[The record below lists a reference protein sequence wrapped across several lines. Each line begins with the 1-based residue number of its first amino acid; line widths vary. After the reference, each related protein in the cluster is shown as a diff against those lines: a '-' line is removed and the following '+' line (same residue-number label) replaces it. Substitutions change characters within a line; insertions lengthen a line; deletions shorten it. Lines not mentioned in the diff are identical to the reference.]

1 MTRSPKF
8 KRRAVARAAVCVLGS
23 MLATAAGAQ
32 AYPGDPGM
40 IGNPASWRTKE
51 FLADWGLGAMKTEYA
66 YAAGFTGKGVKLG
79 VIDSGFDV
87 RHTRELPLTRF
98 TALVTATSNGAY
110 SEFAADGSV
119 LNGKDVGY
127 GFHGTHVSGTVGASR
142 DGQDIKNNM
151 HGVAFNAN
159 VFVGNTNAPDALK
172 SSAGLSPDSY
182 RHATTENFRNL
193 YQGMRDA
200 GVRVINNSWG
210 NPQRS
215 NFSTT
220 QAVTADYVQYLRG
233 PSWLDAA
240 IDATKP
246 QADGKEGVIQV
257 FAADNQGQANPAARG
272 ALPYFRPDVEGHWLT
287 VTGAMQTWDKKG
299 YLQSG
304 SLNQCG
310 IAKYWCVATPGANIM
325 STVFDGAYAAYG
337 GTSMAAPHAT
347 GALGVIM
354 ERFPYMTNEQ
364 ALQVLL
370 TTATKL
376 DGTRQAAP
384 DEVIGWG
391 LVNLENA
398 MKGPG
403 QLLKRTVIDMPGG
416 TADTWRNDISETGL
430 IQRKQEEAAEI
441 ARLGA
446 LVKVPVALDTF
457 KPLGDEAVVL
467 LKALREAMLS
477 GGDYAQALAA
487 AKANPLA
494 TGTAEFFERLRQ
506 IFGPGTPYWP
516 LLGANLTIPEDDIAA
531 AVEAKA
537 AAINVDWDRL
547 THLRSK
553 TDEDY
558 RGSLVKAGAGRLA
571 LTGTNTYSGDTHI
584 QAGELALGEGGT
596 TGSITSHVAIDA
608 GASFAIDRSDA
619 YDFTYNIT
627 GAGDLRTTGG
637 ATGEG
642 VTTLSGANSYSGATW
657 VQGGTL
663 RAGSA
668 TGLSSASA
676 FTVAGKAKLDLNGFD
691 ATIGSLA
698 GAGDVAVGTGTL
710 TTGGNDRST
719 QFAGRF
725 SGSGGLVKA
734 GAGRFELTGDSGA
747 FTGRT
752 SVAQGM
758 LSVNG
763 TLGGTMAVLSGGRL
777 QGTGTVGSTTIAS
790 GGVVAPG
797 NSIGTLHVAGNARF
811 APGSTFEA
819 ELSGTDAQ
827 ADRLDVSGRATLEG
841 GTVRVLGGYVLG
853 ARYTLLNAE
862 GGVSGTFADFSVAK
876 DYLFL
881 SPKLGYTATQVY
893 TEAMRNSVSFASVA
907 QSGNQRAMG
916 VNLDGAAPWSPAL
929 AAALQL
935 ESVPAARAA
944 FDSLSGEVHA
954 SAKTAF
960 IEDSRFVREAAMERL
975 RASAG
980 TAGASTAPVKISDGA
995 GQSHMAAPTTGETVF
1010 WSQALHSTGR
1020 ARGDGNAARL
1030 DRSVDGLLM
1039 GGDTRVG
1046 DNVRLGVTGGYS
1058 RSKFDVDARSS
1069 SGDATSY
1076 HLGLYGGTTL
1086 GPWAL
1091 RAGAAYARHDVDTT
1105 RQARVAGLADSLK
1118 SNHDASTTQVF
1129 GEVGY
1134 SLAAGEVALEPFA
1147 NLAHVTLHTDAFS
1160 ERGTWAA
1167 LQARSSSAN
1176 VGLSTLGLRA
1186 STALRLGSVD
1196 ATLKGMVGWRR
1207 AYGDLTPFTSVAL
1220 PGATGFSDIAG
1231 VAVTKN
1237 AAVLQLGMDFAFS
1250 PRATFGVSYGG
1261 QFGGKARDQSV
1272 KANLNVSF

>member
-23 MLATAAGAQ
+23 MLASAAGAQ

-40 IGNPASWRTKE
+40 IGNPASWRTAE
-51 FLADWGLGAMKTEYA
+51 FLSDWGLGAMKTEYA

-110 SEFAADGSV
+110 SQFAADGSV
-119 LNGKDVGY
+119 LNSNNVGN

-142 DGQDIKNNM
+142 DGQNVAGNM

-159 VFVGNTNAPDALK
+159 VVVGNTNAPDALR
-172 SSAGLSPDSY
+172 SEPGLSPDSY
-182 RHATTENFRNL
+182 SHATTENFRNL

-200 GVRVINNSWG
+200 GVRAINNSWG
-210 NPQRS
+210 NPSFLASFNTLKSVQ
-215 NFSTT
+215 T
-220 QAVTADYVQYLRG
+220 DYFKFLKA

-240 IDATKP
+240 IDATKMT
-246 QADGKEGVIQV
+246 ADGREGVIQV
-257 FAADNQGQANPAARG
+257 FVSDNQGSANPAARG
-272 ALPYFRPDVEGHWLT
+272 ALPYFRPDAEGHWLT
-287 VTGAMQTWDKKG
+287 VTALEKTKDG
-299 YLQSG
+299 YGQLF
-304 SLNQCG
+304 NKCG
-310 IAKYWCVATPGANIM
+310 IAKYWCVAAPGGGVT
-325 STVFDGAYAAYG
+325 STVFDGAYGTYS

-347 GALGVIM
+347 GALGIIM
-354 ERFPYMTNEQ
+354 ERYPYMNNEQ

-384 DEVIGWG
+384 DAVIGWG
-391 LVNLENA
+391 LINLENA

-403 QLLKRTVIDMPGG
+403 QLLKRTVIEMPGG
-416 TADTWRNDISETGL
+416 TSDTWRNDISEAGL
-430 IQRKQEEAAEI
+430 IQRKREEATEI
-441 ARLGA
+441 ARLSANGGPATEESLKPAADAAQA
-446 LVKVPVALDTF
+446 LFSAYVD
-457 KPLGDEAVVL
+457 AVF
-467 LKALREAMLS
+467 S
-477 GGDYAQALAA
+477 GRDRADALAA
-487 AKANPLA
+487 AQANP
-494 TGTAEFFERLRQ
+494 
-506 IFGPGTPYWP
+506 
-516 LLGANLTIPEDDIAA
+516 IAA
-531 AVEAKA
+531 REVKEVELILQIHKPGSPLWDVLEKTLRTPLDVAALIKAMVAEAVPDGE
-537 AAINVDWDRL
+537 RL

-558 RGSLVKAGAGRLA
+558 RGSLVKAGAGRLV
-571 LTGTNTYSGDTHI
+571 LTGTNTYSGDTHV

-637 ATGEG
+637 TTGEG
-642 VTTLSGANSYSGATW
+642 VTTLSGANSYAGATW

-668 TGLSSASA
+668 TGLSRASA
-676 FTVAGKAKLDLNGFD
+676 FTVAGKARLDLNGFD

-747 FTGRT
+747 FTGKT

-763 TLGGTMAVLSGGRL
+763 TLGGEMAVLSGGRL
-777 QGTGTVGSTTIAS
+777 QGTGTVGSTTIAT

-811 APGSTFEA
+811 APGATFEA

-827 ADRLDVSGRATLEG
+827 ADRLDVSGQATLEG

-907 QSGNQRAMG
+907 QSGNQRAIG
-916 VNLDGAAPWSPAL
+916 ANLDGAAAWSPAL

-935 ESVPAARAA
+935 ESAPAARAA

-954 SAKTAF
+954 SAKTAL
-960 IEDSRFVREAAMERL
+960 IEDSRFVREAALERL

-980 TAGASTAPVKISDGA
+980 TAGASTAPVKINDGA

-1039 GGDTRVG
+1039 GGDARVG
-1046 DNVRLGVTGGYS
+1046 DNGRLGVTGGYS

-1086 GPWAL
+1086 GAWAL

-1118 SNHDASTTQVF
+1118 SHHDASSTQVF

-1134 SLAAGEVALEPFA
+1134 SLAAGDVALEPFA

-1167 LQARSSSAN
+1167 LQVRSGSAN

-1186 STALRLGSVD
+1186 STAVRLGNVD

-1231 VAVTKN
+1231 VAVAKN
-1237 AAVLQLGMDFAFS
+1237 AAVLQLGLDFAFS

>member
-40 IGNPASWRTKE
+40 IGDPASWRTKE

-119 LNGKDVGY
+119 LNGKDAGY

-210 NPQRS
+210 NPSNR
-215 NFSTT
+215 NFST
-220 QAVTADYVQYLRG
+220 QNAVTADYLQYLRG
-233 PSWLDAA
+233 PSWVDAA

-287 VTGAMQTWDKKG
+287 VTGTNQTKTG
-299 YLQSG
+299 YQQHS
-304 SLNQCG
+304 SLNKCG

-325 STVFDGAYAAYG
+325 STVFDGAYAAYS

-347 GALGVIM
+347 GALGIIM

-384 DEVIGWG
+384 DAVIGWG

-403 QLLKRTVIDMPGG
+403 QLLKRMVIDMPGG

-430 IQRKQEEAAEI
+430 VQRKQEEAAEI
-441 ARLGA
+441 VRLGA
-446 LVKVPVALDTF
+446 LVKGPIAPDAF
-457 KPLGDEAVVL
+457 KPLGDEAVAL
-467 LKALREAMLS
+467 LQALRTAMLS
-477 GGDYAQALAA
+477 GGDFADALAA

-494 TGTAEFFERLRQ
+494 RGTAEIFESLRRLA
-506 IFGPGTPYWP
+506 GPGDPLWTELPPYMV
-516 LLGANLTIPEDDIAA
+516 IPAEEIMTTVEDRAR
-531 AVEAKA
+531 
-537 AAINVDWDRL
+537 AINVDWDRL

-558 RGSLVKAGAGRLA
+558 RGSLVKAGAGRLV
-571 LTGTNTYSGDTHI
+571 LTGTNTYSGDTRI

-608 GASFAIDRSDA
+608 GASFAIDRGDA
-619 YDFTYNIT
+619 YDFAYNIT

-637 ATGEG
+637 TTGEG

-668 TGLSSASA
+668 TGLSNASA
-676 FTVAGKAKLDLNGFD
+676 FTVAGKARLDLNGFD

-734 GAGRFELTGDSGA
+734 GAGSFELTGDSGG
-747 FTGRT
+747 FTGKT

-777 QGTGTVGSTTIAS
+777 QGTGTVGSTTVAT

-827 ADRLDVSGRATLEG
+827 ADRLDVSGQATLEG
-841 GTVRVLGGYVLG
+841 GTVRVLGGYNLG
-853 ARYTLLNAE
+853 TRYTLLNAE

-916 VNLDGAAPWSPAL
+916 VNLDGAAAWSPAL

-935 ESVPAARAA
+935 ESVPAARTA

-954 SAKTAF
+954 SAKTAL
-960 IEDSRFVREAAMERL
+960 IEDSRFVREAAMDRL

-980 TAGASTAPVKISDGA
+980 TAGASTAPVKVNDGT

-1020 ARGDGNAARL
+1020 ARDDGNAARL

-1039 GGDTRVG
+1039 GGDARVG
-1046 DNVRLGVTGGYS
+1046 DNVRLGVAGGYS

-1105 RQARVAGLADSLK
+1105 RQARVAGLSDSLK

-1134 SLAAGEVALEPFA
+1134 SLAAGDVALEPFA

-1167 LQARSSSAN
+1167 LQARSGSAN

-1186 STALRLGSVD
+1186 STAVRLGSVD

-1231 VAVTKN
+1231 VAVAKN
-1237 AAVLQLGMDFAFS
+1237 AAVLQLGLDFAFS

>member
-8 KRRAVARAAVCVLGS
+8 KRKAVARAAACVLGS

-40 IGNPASWRTKE
+40 IGDPASWRTKE

-87 RHTRELPLTRF
+87 RNTREQPLTRF

-110 SEFAADGSV
+110 SEFAPDGSL
-119 LNGKDVGY
+119 LNGKDAGY

-159 VFVGNTNAPDALK
+159 VFVGNTNAPDALS

-182 RHATTENFRNL
+182 RYATTENFRNL

-210 NPQRS
+210 NPERS
-215 NFSTT
+215 NFST
-220 QAVTADYVQYLRG
+220 AERVTVDYLQYLRG
-233 PSWLDAA
+233 PSWVDAA

-272 ALPYFRPDVEGHWLT
+272 VLPYFRPDVEGHWLT
-287 VTGAMQTWDKKG
+287 VTGVSQTGTG
-299 YLQSG
+299 YQQTRV
-304 SLNQCG
+304 LNKCG
-310 IAKYWCVATPGANIM
+310 IAKYWCVATPGANIT
-325 STVFDGAYAAYG
+325 STVFDGAYGTYT

-347 GALGVIM
+347 GALGIIM
-354 ERFPYMTNEQ
+354 ERFPYMNNEQ

-384 DEVIGWG
+384 DAVIGWG

-416 TADTWRNDISETGL
+416 TVDTWRNDISETGL
-430 IQRKQEEAAEI
+430 VQRKQEEAAEI
-441 ARLGA
+441 TRLGA
-446 LVKVPVALDTF
+446 LVKGPVALDTF
-457 KPLGDEAVVL
+457 KPMGEEAVVL
-467 LKALREAMLS
+467 LKALREAILS
-477 GGDYAQALAA
+477 GDDYAQALAA

-494 TGTAEFFERLRQ
+494 TGDAELFERMRQ
-506 IFGPGTPYWP
+506 IIEPGTPYWS
-516 LLGANLTIPEDDIAA
+516 LLGANLTISEGDIAA
-531 AVEAKA
+531 AAEARA
-537 AAINVDWDRL
+537 GVINVDWDRL

-558 RGSLVKAGAGRLA
+558 RGSLVKAGAGRLV
-571 LTGTNTYSGDTHI
+571 LTGTNTYSGDTRI
-584 QAGELALGEGGT
+584 QAGELALGDGGT
-596 TGSITSHVAIDA
+596 SGSITSHVAIDA
-608 GASFAIDRSDA
+608 GAVLAIDRADA
-619 YDFTYNIT
+619 YDFAPHIT
-627 GAGDLRTTGG
+627 GEGHLRTTGG
-637 ATGEG
+637 ANGEG
-642 VTTLSGANSYSGATW
+642 TTTLSGANSYSGATW

-668 TGLSSASA
+668 TGLSRASA
-676 FTVAGKAKLDLNGFD
+676 FTVAGKARLDLNGFD
-691 ATIGSLA
+691 ATIGSLS

-710 TTGGNDRST
+710 TTGGDDRST
-719 QFAGRF
+719 LFTGRF

-734 GAGRFELTGDSGA
+734 GAGGFYLTGDSAA
-747 FTGRT
+747 FTGKT

-763 TLGGTMAVLSGGRL
+763 TLGGQMQVLSGGRL
-777 QGTGTVGSTTIAS
+777 QGVGTVGPLHVAA
-790 GGVVAPG
+790 GGTVAPG
-797 NSIGTLHVAGNARF
+797 NSIGTLHVAGDARF
-811 APGSTFEA
+811 APGSAHEA
-819 ELSGTDAQ
+819 ELGDGAQ
-827 ADRLDVSGRATLEG
+827 ADRLDVGGKATLDG
-841 GTVRVLGGYVLG
+841 GTVRVLGDYAPGT
-853 ARYTLLNAE
+853 RYTLLDAQ
-862 GGVSGTFADFSVAK
+862 GGVSGTFTALDAASR
-876 DYLFL
+876 YLFV
-881 SPKLGYTATQVY
+881 SPSLGYTPNQVY
-893 TEAMRNSVSFASVA
+893 TELARNSLRFASVA
-907 QSGNQRAMG
+907 QSANQRAMG
-916 VNLDGAAPWSPAL
+916 DHLEGAAAWSPAL

-935 ESVPAARAA
+935 ESAPAARAA

-954 SAKTAF
+954 SAKTAL
-960 IEDSRFVREAAMERL
+960 IEDSRFVREAALERL

-980 TAGASTAPVKISDGA
+980 TAGASTAPVQVSDG
-995 GQSHMAAPTTGETVF
+995 GGRSRAADPTTRDTVF
-1010 WSQALHSTGR
+1010 WSQALHSTGHT
-1020 ARGDGNAARL
+1020 RGDGNAARL
-1030 DRSVDGLLM
+1030 GRSVDGLLM
-1039 GGDTRVG
+1039 GGDARVG
-1046 DNVRLGVTGGYS
+1046 DDWRLGVAGGYS

-1086 GPWAL
+1086 GAWAL

-1105 RQARVAGLADSLK
+1105 RQARMAGLADSLK

-1134 SLAAGEVALEPFA
+1134 SLAAGDVALEPFA

-1167 LQARSSSAN
+1167 LQVRSGSAN

-1186 STALRLGSVD
+1186 STAVRLGNVD

-1231 VAVTKN
+1231 VAVAKN
-1237 AAVLQLGMDFAFS
+1237 AAVLQLGLDFAFS
-1250 PRATFGVSYGG
+1250 PRATFGVAYGG

>member
-1 MTRSPKF
+1 M
-8 KRRAVARAAVCVLGS
+8 
-23 MLATAAGAQ
+23 
-32 AYPGDPGM
+32 
-40 IGNPASWRTKE
+40 
-51 FLADWGLGAMKTEYA
+51 
-66 YAAGFTGKGVKLG
+66 
-79 VIDSGFDV
+79 
-87 RHTRELPLTRF
+87 
-98 TALVTATSNGAY
+98 
-110 SEFAADGSV
+110 
-119 LNGKDVGY
+119 
-127 GFHGTHVSGTVGASR
+127 
-142 DGQDIKNNM
+142 
-151 HGVAFNAN
+151 
-159 VFVGNTNAPDALK
+159 
-172 SSAGLSPDSY
+172 
-182 RHATTENFRNL
+182 
-193 YQGMRDA
+193 
-200 GVRVINNSWG
+200 
-210 NPQRS
+210 
-215 NFSTT
+215 
-220 QAVTADYVQYLRG
+220 
-233 PSWLDAA
+233 
-240 IDATKP
+240 
-246 QADGKEGVIQV
+246 
-257 FAADNQGQANPAARG
+257 
-272 ALPYFRPDVEGHWLT
+272 
-287 VTGAMQTWDKKG
+287 
-299 YLQSG
+299 
-304 SLNQCG
+304 
-310 IAKYWCVATPGANIM
+310 
-325 STVFDGAYAAYG
+325 
-337 GTSMAAPHAT
+337 
-347 GALGVIM
+347 
-354 ERFPYMTNEQ
+354 
-364 ALQVLL
+364 
-370 TTATKL
+370 
-376 DGTRQAAP
+376 
-384 DEVIGWG
+384 IGWG

-416 TADTWRNDISETGL
+416 MADTWRHDISETGL
-430 IQRKQEEAAEI
+430 VQRKQEEAAEI

-446 LVKVPVALDTF
+446 LMKGPVALDTF
-457 KPLGDEAVVL
+457 RPEGEEAVAL
-467 LKALREAMLS
+467 LQALRTAMLS

-494 TGTAEFFERLRQ
+494 KGTAGRFEIFRRLA
-506 IFGPGTPYWP
+506 GPRDPQWAEISAYLVVP
-516 LLGANLTIPEDDIAA
+516 VDDIMT
-531 AVEAKA
+531 AVEDRAM
-537 AAINVDWDRL
+537 AINVDWDRL
-547 THLRSK
+547 THLRGK

-558 RGSLVKAGAGRLA
+558 RGSLVKAGAGRLV
-571 LTGTNTYSGDTHI
+571 LTGTNTYSGDTRI

-637 ATGEG
+637 TTGEG
-642 VTTLSGANSYSGATW
+642 VTTLSGANIYSGATW

-668 TGLSSASA
+668 TGLSNASA

-734 GAGRFELTGDSGA
+734 GAGSFELTGDSGG
-747 FTGRT
+747 FTGKT

-777 QGTGTVGSTTIAS
+777 QGTGTVGSTTVAT

-811 APGSTFEA
+811 APGATFEA

-916 VNLDGAAPWSPAL
+916 VNLDGAAAWSPAL

-935 ESVPAARAA
+935 ESVPAARTA

-954 SAKTAF
+954 SAKTAL

-980 TAGASTAPVKISDGA
+980 TAGASTAPVKVNDGA
-995 GQSHMAAPTTGETVF
+995 GQSHMTAPTTGETVF

-1020 ARGDGNAARL
+1020 ARGDSNAARL

-1058 RSKFDVDARSS
+1058 RSKVDVDARSS

-1134 SLAAGEVALEPFA
+1134 SLAAGDVALEPFA

-1167 LQARSSSAN
+1167 LQARSGSAN

-1186 STALRLGSVD
+1186 STAVRLGNVD

-1231 VAVTKN
+1231 VAVAKN
-1237 AAVLQLGMDFAFS
+1237 AAVLQLGLDFAFS

>member
-23 MLATAAGAQ
+23 MLASAAGAQ

-40 IGNPASWRTKE
+40 IGDPASWRTKE

-110 SEFAADGSV
+110 SEFAADGSR
-119 LNGKDVGY
+119 LNGPASGT
-127 GFHGTHVSGTVGASR
+127 GFHGTHVAGTVGASR

-151 HGVAFNAN
+151 HGVAFNAS
-159 VFVGNTNAPDALK
+159 VVVGNTNAPD
-172 SSAGLSPDSY
+172 GLYSLPGLDPKASPNASN
-182 RHATTENFRNL
+182 ENFRNL

-200 GVRVINNSWG
+200 GVRVVNNSWG
-210 NPQRS
+210 NPHSSQNSADISGVRKAYAE
-215 NFSTT
+215 FLT
-220 QAVTADYVQYLRG
+220 QS
-233 PSWLDAA
+233 SWLDAA
-240 IDATKP
+240 IDATKTT
-246 QADGKEGVIQV
+246 ADGREGLIQV
-257 FAADNQGQANPAARG
+257 FVSDNQFQPQPSVRG
-272 ALPYFRPDVEGHWLT
+272 ALPYFRPEVEGHWLT
-287 VTGAMQTWDKKG
+287 VTGVGHVGEGG
-299 YLQSG
+299 YYQKF
-304 SLNQCG
+304 NQCG
-310 IAKYWCVATPGANIM
+310 VAKYWCVAAPGGDIL
-325 STVFDGAYAAYG
+325 STTLDGAYG
-337 GTSMAAPHAT
+337 SFSGTSMAAPHAT
-347 GALGVIM
+347 GALGIVM
-354 ERFPYMTNEQ
+354 ERYPYMTNEQ

-370 TTATKL
+370 TTATKF
-376 DGTRQAAP
+376 DGTRQMAP
-384 DEVIGWG
+384 DEEIGWG
-391 LVNLENA
+391 LINLENA

-416 TADTWRNDISETGL
+416 TSDTWRNDISEAGL
-430 IQRKQEEAAEI
+430 IQRKKEEAAEI
-441 ARLGA
+441 AHLSA
-446 LVKVPVALDTF
+446 WTKSPVTAESLKPAADAARGLLQAVLDAAIA
-457 KPLGDEAVVL
+457 GN
-467 LKALREAMLS
+467 
-477 GGDYAQALAA
+477 DYTAALAA
-487 AKANPLA
+487 VNANPIAKVALA
-494 TGTAEFFERLRQ
+494 DFEVTLPFLKPGSVMRDFFLNAAKIRESFTSIVERLVEEA
-506 IFGPGTPYWP
+506 TPDPDHVAY
-516 LLGANLTIPEDDIAA
+516 
-531 AVEAKA
+531 
-537 AAINVDWDRL
+537 
-547 THLRSK
+547 LRTR
-553 TDEDY
+553 TDADY
-558 RGSLVKAGAGRLA
+558 RGSLVKAGAGRLV
-571 LTGTNTYSGDTHI
+571 LTGTNTYSGDTHV

-608 GASFAIDRSDA
+608 GASFAIDRGDA

-637 ATGEG
+637 TTGEG

-668 TGLSSASA
+668 TGLSNASE
-676 FTVAGKAKLDLNGFD
+676 FTVAGKARLDLNGFD

-734 GAGRFELTGDSGA
+734 GAGRFELTGDSGG
-747 FTGRT
+747 FTGKT

-777 QGTGTVGSTTIAS
+777 QGTGTVGSTTVAT

-827 ADRLDVSGRATLEG
+827 ADRLDVSGHATLDG

-907 QSGNQRAMG
+907 QSGNQRAIG
-916 VNLDGAAPWSPAL
+916 ANLDGAAAWSPAL

-954 SAKTAF
+954 SAKTAL

-980 TAGASTAPVKISDGA
+980 TAGASTAPVKVNDGA
-995 GQSHMAAPTTGETVF
+995 GRSHSVDPTTRDSVF

-1020 ARGDGNAARL
+1020 ARGDGNAARF

-1046 DNVRLGVTGGYS
+1046 DNARLGVTGGYS
-1058 RSKFDVDARSS
+1058 RSKVDVDARSS

-1086 GPWAL
+1086 GAWAL

-1105 RQARVAGLADSLK
+1105 RQARVAGLSDSLK
-1118 SNHDASTTQVF
+1118 SNHDVSTTQVF

-1167 LQARSSSAN
+1167 LQARSGSAN

-1186 STALRLGSVD
+1186 STAVRLGSVD

-1231 VAVTKN
+1231 VAVAKN

>member
-87 RHTRELPLTRF
+87 RHARELPLTRF

-110 SEFAADGSV
+110 SQFAADGSV
-119 LNGKDVGY
+119 LNSNNVGY

-151 HGVAFNAN
+151 HGVAFNAD
-159 VFVGNTNAPDALK
+159 VFVGNTNAPDAL
-172 SSAGLSPDSY
+172 SSGAGLSPQAHP
-182 RHATTENFRNL
+182 HATTENFRNL

-210 NPQRS
+210 NPERS
-215 NFSTT
+215 NFGTL
-220 QAVTADYVQYLRG
+220 QAVTADYMQYLRG
-233 PSWLDAA
+233 PSWVDAA

-257 FAADNQGQANPAARG
+257 FAADNQDQANPAARG

-287 VTGAMQTWDKKG
+287 VTGVSQTRTG
-299 YLQSG
+299 YQQNS
-304 SLNQCG
+304 SLNKCG
-310 IAKYWCVATPGANIM
+310 IAKYWCVATPGTSIM
-325 STVFDGAYAAYG
+325 STVFDGAYAAYS

-347 GALGVIM
+347 GALGIIM

-430 IQRKQEEAAEI
+430 VQRKQEEAAEI

-446 LVKVPVALDTF
+446 LVTGPIALDTF
-457 KPLGDEAVVL
+457 KPLGQEAVAL
-467 LKALREAMLS
+467 LQALRTAMLS
-477 GGDYAQALAA
+477 GGDYADALAA

-494 TGTAEFFERLRQ
+494 ANTVVLFESYRQ
-506 IFGPGTPYWP
+506 LIGPGHPLWAELPPYLVVP
-516 LLGANLTIPEDDIAA
+516 VDDIMT
-531 AVEAKA
+531 AVEDRARTV
-537 AAINVDWDRL
+537 NVDWERL

-558 RGSLVKAGAGRLA
+558 RGSLVKAGAGRLV
-571 LTGTNTYSGDTHI
+571 LTGTNTYSGDTRI

-608 GASFAIDRSDA
+608 GASFAIDRGDA

-637 ATGEG
+637 TTGEG

-668 TGLSSASA
+668 TGLSNASA

-698 GAGDVAVGTGTL
+698 GAGDVAVGAGTL

-734 GAGRFELTGDSGA
+734 GAGSFELTGDSGA

-777 QGTGTVGSTTIAS
+777 QGTGTVGSTTVAT

-797 NSIGTLHVAGNARF
+797 NSIGTLHVAGHARF

-827 ADRLDVSGRATLEG
+827 ADRLDVSGHATLDG

-893 TEAMRNSVSFASVA
+893 TEAMRNNVSFASVA

-916 VNLDGAAPWSPAL
+916 ANLDGAVAWSPAL

-954 SAKTAF
+954 SAKTAL
-960 IEDSRFVREAAMERL
+960 IEDSRFVREAALERL

-980 TAGASTAPVKISDGA
+980 TAGASTAPVKINDGA

-1039 GGDTRVG
+1039 GGDARVG

-1069 SGDATSY
+1069 SGDATTY

-1086 GPWAL
+1086 GSWAL

-1134 SLAAGEVALEPFA
+1134 SLAAGDVALEPFA

-1186 STALRLGSVD
+1186 STAVRLGNVD

-1231 VAVTKN
+1231 VAVAKN

>member
-40 IGNPASWRTKE
+40 IGDPASWRTKE

-142 DGQDIKNNM
+142 DGQDVKNNM

-159 VFVGNTNAPDALK
+159 VFVGNTNAPDALS

-182 RHATTENFRNL
+182 PLATTENFRNL

-210 NPQRS
+210 NPSNR
-215 NFSTT
+215 NFST
-220 QAVTADYVQYLRG
+220 QNAVTADYLQYLRG
-233 PSWLDAA
+233 PSWVDAA

-287 VTGAMQTWDKKG
+287 VTGASQTKTG
-299 YLQSG
+299 YQQHS
-304 SLNQCG
+304 SLNKCG
-310 IAKYWCVATPGANIM
+310 IAKYWCVATPGAGIT
-325 STVFDGAYAAYG
+325 STVFDGAYGTYT

-376 DGTRQAAP
+376 DGSRQAAP
-384 DEVIGWG
+384 DAVIGWG

-416 TADTWRNDISETGL
+416 ASDTWRNDISETGL

-441 ARLGA
+441 VRLGA
-446 LVKVPVALDTF
+446 LVKGPIAPDAF
-457 KPLGDEAVVL
+457 KPLGDEAVAL
-467 LKALREAMLS
+467 LQALRTAMLS
-477 GGDYAQALAA
+477 GGDFADALAA

-494 TGTAEFFERLRQ
+494 KGTAEMFESLRQ
-506 IFGPGTPYWP
+506 QVGPADPLWTQLPPYMVVP
-516 LLGANLTIPEDDIAA
+516 TDDIMAT
-531 AVEAKA
+531 VEDRAR
-537 AAINVDWDRL
+537 AINVEWDRL

-558 RGSLVKAGAGRLA
+558 RGSLVKAGAGRLV
-571 LTGTNTYSGDTHI
+571 LTGTNTYSGDTHV

-608 GASFAIDRSDA
+608 GATFAIDRSDA

-637 ATGEG
+637 TTGEG

-668 TGLSSASA
+668 TGLSNASA
-676 FTVAGKAKLDLNGFD
+676 FTVAGKARLDLNGFD

-747 FTGRT
+747 FTGKT

-763 TLGGTMAVLSGGRL
+763 TLGGEMAVLSGGRL
-777 QGTGTVGSTTIAS
+777 QGTGTVGSTTVAT

-827 ADRLDVSGRATLEG
+827 ADRLDVSGQATLDG

-916 VNLDGAAPWSPAL
+916 ANLDGAAAWSPAL

-954 SAKTAF
+954 SAKTAL

-980 TAGASTAPVKISDGA
+980 TAGASTAPVKINDGA
-995 GQSHMAAPTTGETVF
+995 GQSHMAAPTTGEAVF

-1039 GGDTRVG
+1039 GGDVRVG
-1046 DNVRLGVTGGYS
+1046 DNARLGVTGGYS

-1105 RQARVAGLADSLK
+1105 RQARVAGLADSIK

-1134 SLAAGEVALEPFA
+1134 SLAAGDVALEPFA

-1167 LQARSSSAN
+1167 LQARSGSAN

-1220 PGATGFSDIAG
+1220 SGATGFSDIAG
-1231 VAVTKN
+1231 VAIAKN
-1237 AAVLQLGMDFAFS
+1237 AAVLQLGLDFAFS